1 MKTIPARNQIFSA
14 INIGLQQKLN
24 RVDAQTLHYRSNP
37 LDFFWDKFEVR
48 LWGGAQEVANAMAAS
63 STARVTVRAGHG
75 TQKTFSAA
83 HIALWFSYC
92 WRPSKVITTAP
103 TGRQV
108 EKLLWSDIRKA
119 FYFAKGKDPLYPGR
133 MLTVEWKASPDWF
146 MFGFSSDEP
155 VTAEGFHGQNIL
167 IIVDEAK
174 GVADEI
180 FEGLEGAL
188 GGKNARLLYIS
199 TAGNPEGEFYNSH
212 SNNLFQAFHFSVED
226 MVKWY
231 EDRGEEPPAGCS
243 TKRWVNERRDK
254 WGEESIRYRMRVR
267 AEFCEAI
274 PDAIVPLEAI
284 EKAMAT
290 QRGPRK
296 GLVRMGV
303 DIAEF
308 GDDSTVI
315 FIGDDDGEL
324 EKLVYDKEELTE
336 TAGRIIQAI
345 RKWKVNPRDVKID
358 STGLGS
364 GVGSMLRQ
372 GGYGVDCVHFA
383 EASSDDE
390 EWEDIITEMYWNL
403 RIAIMENP
411 DFYLSSSGEM
421 KEDLVKRKYKTNSDG
436 AYKIESKREFKK
448 RVKRSPDEG
457 DAAALCYLKNDT
469 RTVRAGTR
477 I

>member
-1 MKTIPARNQIFSA
+1 MKTLPALNTVFKFVDL
-14 INIGLQQKLN
+14 GLQQKLN
-24 RVDAQTLHYRSNP
+24 RVSAQIMAYRSDP
-37 LDFFWDKFEVR
+37 LAFFKDKFDVEV
-48 LWGGAQEVANAMAAS
+48 WGGAQDVCRAIAAKP
-63 STARVTVRAGHG
+63 TARVTVRAGHG
-75 TQKTFSAA
+75 TQKTFTSA

-119 FYFAKGKDPLYPGR
+119 FYYGKGKDPTYPGR

-155 VTAEGFHGQNIL
+155 VTAEGFHGSNML

-188 GGKNARLLYIS
+188 GGENARLLLIS

-226 MVKWY
+226 MVRWY
-231 EDRGEEPPAGCS
+231 EERGEPVPPGCS
-243 TKRWVNERRDK
+243 TRRWINERRDK
-254 WGEESIRYRMRVR
+254 WGENSIRYRMRVK
-267 AEFCEAI
+267 AEFCESI
-274 PDAIVPLEAI
+274 PDAIVPLEDV
-284 EKAMAT
+284 ERCMKNR
-290 QRGPRK
+290 RGPSK
-296 GLVRMGV
+296 GVVRMGV

-308 GDDSTVI
+308 GDDSTVL
-315 FIGDDDGEL
+315 FIGDDNGEIA
-324 EKLVYDKEELTE
+324 KIKYDKEELTE
-336 TAGRIIQAI
+336 TAGRVVQAI
-345 RKWKVNPRDVKID
+345 RKYGIDPWNVKID

-372 GGYGVDCVHFA
+372 GGYKVDCIHFA
-383 EASSDDE
+383 ERSSDDE
-390 EWEDIITEMYWNL
+390 EWEDIITEMYWGL
-403 RIAIMENP
+403 RTTILQNP
-411 DFYLSSSGEM
+411 GFYLSSDGDM

-436 AYKIESKREFKK
+436 AYKLESKREFKK

-457 DAAALCYLKNDT
+457 DAVALCYLKNDM
-469 RTVRAGTR
+469 RTVRAGIR